1 VSEREFDVVVYG
13 ASGFT
18 GRLVAEYLAKQGET
32 RWAMA
37 GRGRAKLEA
46 VRDEV
51 GAPKETPIIIA
62 DAADAASLEAMAG
75 RAKVIITTVGPYQLY
90 GEPLV
95 AACAKAGTDYVDLCG
110 EPTWMAEMIAKYEG
124 AAKQS
129 GARIV
134 FSCGFDS
141 IPFDCG
147 VFFVQQLARLKFGA
161 PAPRVRG
168 RVRKMKGTFS
178 GGTMASM
185 LATIDA
191 QKRDPDLAKK
201 MRDPFLL
208 AGARGPQQPRGDA
221 PAHDEDLESWATPFV
236 MAPINT
242 KNVHRTNALLG
253 HAYGAEFT
261 YGEMQM
267 TGRGAAGEKRAKS
280 AANQMVLLL
289 VLLAFGPT
297 RWLLT
302 TFALPKPGQGPSLEA
317 RESGHYDVLF
327 VADAA
332 DGRQVR
338 ASVSGDKDPGYGSTS
353 KMISEAALCLAR
365 DVDRTRTPGGI
376 WTPAAAMGETLIARL
391 SARAG
396 LTFKALDQS

>member
-1 VSEREFDVVVYG
+1 MSEREFDVIVYG

-18 GRLVAEYLAKQGET
+18 GRLVAEYLAKIGET

-37 GRGRAKLEA
+37 GRGRAKLES

-51 GAPKETPIIIA
+51 GAAKSTPIIIA
-62 DAADAASLEAMAG
+62 DAADAASLEAMTA
-75 RAKVIITTVGPYQLY
+75 RAKVVITTVGPYQLY

-95 AACAKAGTDYVDLCG
+95 VACVKTGTDYVDLCG
-110 EPTWMAEMIAKYEG
+110 EPNWMAEMIAKYEG

-147 VFFVQQLARLKFGA
+147 VFFLQELAREKLGA
-161 PAPRVRG
+161 PVPHVRG

-185 LATIDA
+185 LATIKA
-191 QKRDPDLAKK
+191 QAHDPDLMKK
-201 MRDPFLL
+201 LRNPFLL
-208 AGARGPQQPRGDA
+208 AGEKGAAQPEQNKPVHDA
-221 PAHDEDLESWATPFV
+221 DLDAWATPFV

-253 HAYGAEFT
+253 YPYGREFT
-261 YGEMQM
+261 YSEMQM
-267 TGRGAAGEKRAKS
+267 TGKGAAGEKRAKA
-280 AANQMVLLL
+280 AANGTLM
-289 VLLAFGPT
+289 LLAALAFPPT

-302 TFALPKPGQGPSLEA
+302 SFALPKPGQGPNKEQ
-317 RESGHYDVLF
+317 RETGHYEALF
-327 VADAA
+327 VG
-332 DGRQVR
+332 DGAGGKQIR
-338 ASVSGDKDPGYGSTS
+338 ASVAGDKDPGYGSTS
-353 KMISEAALCLAR
+353 KMIAQAALCLAR
-365 DVDRTRTPGGI
+365 DVDRSQTPGGI
-376 WTPAAAMGETLIARL
+376 WTPAAAMGQPLIARL
-391 SARAG
+391 QAHAG
-396 LTFKALDQS
+396 LAFKPL